1 MLTLTLAPFDHNDDL
16 QRIPEM
22 HFTAAGND
30 YWLLLPAFEKI
41 EEKTGKLIDL
51 GESLSFN
58 LQEIEL
64 IREVLSK
71 EIETLDKEINEDAGH
86 RQRSFVWS
94 SWHWVN
100 HGTGS
105 SWHNVIVRLGQANVG
120 SEYLAQPFLIIL

>member
-71 EIETLDKEINEDAGH
+71 EIETLDKEINEDALLE
-86 RQRSFVWS
+86 RDAETQK
-94 SWHWVN
+94 N
-100 HGTGS
+100 LLEK
-105 SWHNVIVRLGQANVG
+105 IADMLRLAALFKT
-120 SEYLAQPFLIIL
+120 EFLAKST